1 MRLAPIGGPKAGSL
15 VIVASTELKTRVG
28 IPGETSN
35 EQARETICHSLAVE
49 CHRIRPWLT

>member
-35 EQARETICHSLAVE
+35 EQARENICHSLAGE